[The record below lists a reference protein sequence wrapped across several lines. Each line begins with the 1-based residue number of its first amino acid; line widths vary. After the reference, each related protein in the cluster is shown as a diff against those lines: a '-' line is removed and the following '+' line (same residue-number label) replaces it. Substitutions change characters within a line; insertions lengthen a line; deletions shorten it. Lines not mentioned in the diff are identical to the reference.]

1 MSQDEF
7 PLVQWPCFAMG
18 KVSSSGLRLCR
29 ERYPL
34 LASLLPVGMFQ
45 GSSKEKPGVRRDFSG
60 IQDIGEKEKKG
71 LNSVSCSSSIA
82 EQHLGFAEGLA
93 L

>member
-1 MSQDEF
+1 
-7 PLVQWPCFAMG
+7 MG

-29 ERYPL
+29 ERYAL

-60 IQDIGEKEKKG
+60 IQDIGVIFFVVVFVLYCFRFLLG
-71 LNSVSCSSSIA
+71 TLCSKTF
-82 EQHLGFAEGLA
+82 QYKMVTWLFVWLFLGNAS
-93 L
+93 